1 MDRSA
6 AYYGRYIAKNIVAAG
21 LADKCE
27 IEVAYAI
34 GVAKPVSVYVETFG
48 TGKVSEEK
56 LIQMIDK
63 YFDLRPAAIIEKLNL
78 RTPIYEQV
86 AAYGHF
92 GRDDLDIPWEKL
104 DMVDVLKKEL

>member
-1 MDRSA
+1 MLYRQWNYLHCIDIYPVS
-6 AYYGRYIAKNIVAAG
+6 YTH
-21 LADKCE
+21 L
-27 IEVAYAI
+27 YAI

-56 LIQMIDK
+56 LIQLIDK
-63 YFDLRPAAIIEKLNL
+63 YFDLRPAAIIQKLNL